1 MARLRKASFSY
12 SIMRHSA
19 NLDFLRSFAVSLV
32 LSDHLILTLTSH
44 VGFQNNSLHAWAV
57 HLGKVGVLAFFVHT
71 SLVLMY
77 SLERMTRSTDRVSIR
92 FYVRSLFRI
101 YPLSIFAITLVLVL
115 HIPDNTWGSK
125 HNITPSVILSDLLL
139 VQNLFTKTSVLSP
152 LWSLPYEVQM
162 YLVLPALYY
171 LAIRRRGVL
180 YLCALLVFF
189 CALGF
194 LIAKESGGHLNMAA
208 YVPCFLSGVICY
220 SLRDRI
226 RARLPAALWPTF
238 LFLLVASY
246 CIADINEEPSFWMG
260 WIFCIFLGFTINAF
274 HDSTNKPLNAVAE
287 KVALYSYGVYLLHVP
302 VLYLV
307 FTVFG
312 IKNLVFGPL
321 LFLMLTMVAS
331 IITYHFIESP
341 FINLGRRLSS
351 SPVRTPVSPPAQ
363 ERQEGS

>member
-32 LSDHLILTLTSH
+32 LIDHLILTLNTH
-44 VGFQNNSLHAWAV
+44 VGFQSYRLYAFAE

-77 SLERMTRSTDRVSIR
+77 SLERMSHSLERVSLR
-92 FYVRSLFRI
+92 FYVRRFFRI
-101 YPLSIFAITLVLVL
+101 YPLSIFAITLVLII
-115 HIPDNTWGSK
+115 HIPDNTWGNA
-125 HNITPSVILSDLLL
+125 HTITPSVVLSNLFL
-139 VQNLFTKTSVLSP
+139 VQNVFTKISVLSP

-171 LAIRRRGVL
+171 LALRKRGVL
-180 YLCALLVFF
+180 YLCGLLVFF
-189 CALGF
+189 CGLGF
-194 LIAKESGGHLNMAA
+194 LIAEESGGHLNMAA
-208 YVPCFLSGVICY
+208 YVPCFRSGVLCY

-226 RARLPAALWPTF
+226 RARLPAALWPPF
-238 LFLLVASY
+238 LFLLIACY
-246 CIADINEEPSFWMG
+246 CIADTHDDPSFWMG
-260 WIFCIFLGFTINAF
+260 WILCLFLGLTINAF

-287 KVALYSYGVYLLHVP
+287 KVALYSYGMYLIHVP

-307 FTVFG
+307 FMVIG

-321 LFLMLTMVAS
+321 LFLVLTMVAS
-331 IITYHFIESP
+331 FITYHFIESP
-341 FINLGRRLSS
+341 FIDIGRRLSS
-351 SPVRTPVSPPAQ
+351 SPVRTPAPLPAQ
-363 ERQEGS
+363 DTQEGS